1 MGSWAGLGGGAH
13 RPSGWLDIAR
23 WSRRIDLHHRVRL
36 VWGIAPMDGG
46 RGRRGEGWRGG
57 QARSCPSRWGWC
69 WRGGAAP
76 SGLLGRASASEPRR
90 SEFPYAPG
98 RAVRAVGG
106 FFPRR
111 AVPRGL
117 RQPPSW
123 PLLLRADGGGRGGVG
138 LRGGRV
144 AAGRREVLGA
154 EPQLCGAAQR
164 QRVARGGNQ
173 LLAALRLWLRA
184 RR

>member
-57 QARSCPSRWGWC
+57 QARSCPSHWGWC

-98 RAVRAVGG
+98 RAVRAVG
-106 FFPRR
+106 
-111 AVPRGL
+111 AAA
-117 RQPPSW
+117 
-123 PLLLRADGGGRGGVG
+123 LLRGARLRSVALLG
-138 LRGGRV
+138 LLSGTH
-144 AAGRREVLGA
+144 AAN
-154 EPQLCGAAQR
+154 AAT
-164 QRVARGGNQ
+164 
-173 LLAALRLWLRA
+173 LLWLQYCGTILSHTYTTRSH
-184 RR
+184 RLIL